1 MSELLGL
8 ASAVK
13 GEQLFLLAGRLAI
26 DLMFVWIVV
35 RCVYSRLYR
44 NPEYVFTYY
53 SFNVITFCLS
63 LLLTRVPVELG
74 FALGLFAVFGILRYR
89 TEAVRIRDQTYLF
102 IVIGL
107 GIVNAVANHQIA
119 LIELILVN
127 ATIAGL
133 TALLELSP
141 ANRDIT
147 STLMFYD
154 KLELLKPGC
163 EGELYC
169 DLISRTGLR
178 VERVS
183 VRRVDMLRDSAEIEV
198 FYRIESVL
206 R

>member
-8 ASAVK
+8 APVLESGALL
-13 GEQLFLLAGRLAI
+13 QLGGRLA
-26 DLMFVWIVV
+26 LNLVFAWIVI
-35 RCVYSRLYR
+35 RLVYFRLYR

-53 SFNVITFCLS
+53 AFNVITFSLS
-63 LLLTRVPVELG
+63 LLLMRVTVELG

-107 GIVNAVANHQIA
+107 GIVNAVANEEIA
-119 LIELILVN
+119 LLELVGVN
-127 ATIAGL
+127 VVIAGL

-141 ANRDIT
+141 SNRDVS
-147 STLMFYD
+147 STVMFYD

-169 DLISRTGLR
+169 DLITRTGLR
-178 VERVS
+178 VERVN
-183 VRRVDMLRDSAEIEV
+183 VRHVDMLRDSAEIEV
-198 FYRIESVL
+198 FYRTESGIK
-206 R
+206 

>member
-8 ASAVK
+8 STAMNGALLV
-13 GEQLFLLAGRLAI
+13 QLGGRLAI
-26 DLMFVWIVV
+26 DLFFAWLVV
-35 RCVYSRLYR
+35 RCVYYRLYR

-53 SFNVITFCLS
+53 AFNVITFSLC

-107 GIVNAVANHQIA
+107 GIVNAVANSQIG
-119 LIELILVN
+119 LLELVLVN
-127 ATIAGL
+127 AVIAAL

-141 ANRDIT
+141 SNRNLR
-147 STLMFYD
+147 STVMFYD

-163 EGELYC
+163 ESQLFC
-169 DLISRTGLR
+169 DLITRTGLR
-178 VERVS
+178 VSRVN
-183 VRRVDMLRDSAEIEV
+183 VRNVDMLRDSAEIEV
-198 FYRIESVL
+198 FYTVESAL
-206 R
+206 T